1 MGWDVEGGAVDS
13 EAGERRS
20 LDLSETYR
28 HFDTLIW
35 QVPSAG
41 MAAGVGSVI
50 AAAQIEDAEGWLLS
64 LEQVR
69 GVVLL
74 LGAILQ
80 SALTVALLKIR
91 IFSTASTPLP
101 LPLPKPPFGEGP
113 SAGSVLQLSIS
124 LTTGIVWGLA
134 VAQIAAAKWFVGLSI
149 GSGAALGVIAW
160 IATEKR
166 LSRCRKAMGRA

>member
-1 MGWDVEGGAVDS
+1 MGS
-13 EAGERRS
+13 EAREHRS

-35 QVPSAG
+35 QVPSIG
-41 MAAGVGSVI
+41 MAAGVGAVI
-50 AAAQIEDAEGWLLS
+50 AAAQIENAEGWLLS

-80 SALTVALLKIR
+80 SALTLALLKYR
-91 IFSTASTPLP
+91 IFSTASTPV
-101 LPLPKPPFGEGP
+101 PLPKPPFGEWP
-113 SAGSVLQLSIS
+113 SAGSMLQLSMT
-124 LTTGIVWGLA
+124 LTTGIVWGFA

-160 IATEKR
+160 IATEKC
-166 LSRCRKAMGRA
+166 LSRCRKAMDRA